1 MVFGF
6 DKISN
11 VKNHLEFTRQSSNWL
26 KESEEWERSLPW
38 LRRSQAIAIL
48 VLKTIKAKGI
58 SQKDLAEMLGVS
70 AQQVSKIVKGKE
82 NLTLSTIS
90 NLEQVLGVELIQ
102 IPTNDYKI
110 SNAQESKAAEEEGS
124 YSGK

>member
-1 MVFGF
+1 MTKLKQF
-6 DKISN
+6 DQ
-11 VKNHLEFTRQSSNWL
+11 LTRQSSNWL

-48 VLKTIKAKGI
+48 ILKTIKAKGI
-58 SQKDLAEMLGVS
+58 SQKELAEKLGVS

-110 SNAQESKAAEEEGS
+110 SKA
-124 YSGK
+124 